1 MGLKIFDLPPDGMQD
16 GAEAKLDKEQS
27 TSTEVK
33 PQIITEQVSP
43 DDPIKKKVKMPDGAT
58 YPEGSDEYAKIV
70 EEYKLEKPGIKA
82 AMRTK
87 LAVHMMKVEI
97 PLNVIDELNDHID
110 KVNIPANDDYSD
122 GLVGQINQNKKSA
135 QLSFNLFDDGAG
147 SAFKKIIDECSKSYM
162 KQGYNQ
168 DVTADTFE
176 AWTVHSYAGDY
187 NPRHSHGVATPAGL
201 SSLMWLKVP
210 DCIKNLKSSVDANTG
225 LNHASGLIDGWTQ
238 FTWELNS
245 SQDLFRMK
253 CQSQEAVQPAEGRLL
268 IWPNWLDHEVFPFF
282 GEGERRTFVA
292 NFNIFDSIQEKE
304 KYSNVLKE
312 HNKQRKETSSRI
324 KDRIMLAKIDE

>member
-1 MGLKIFDLPPDGMQD
+1 MKLAELASNNQPPKPSGEPKI
-16 GAEAKLDKEQS
+16 EAKM
-27 TSTEVK
+27 
-33 PQIITEQVSP
+33 
-43 DDPIKKKVKMPDGAT
+43 KVKTWPALHMLFVDFP
-58 YPEGSDEYAKIV
+58 
-70 EEYKLEKPGIKA
+70 KA
-82 AMRTK
+82 F
-87 LAVHMMKVEI
+87 V
-97 PLNVIDELNDHID
+97 DELNTFID
-110 KVNIPANDDYSD
+110 EVIIPYDKDYSHS
-122 GLVGQINQNKKSA
+122 LVGQVRQDEKSK
-135 QLSFNLFDDGAG
+135 QLMFPMDEHEFAVE
-147 SAFKKIIDECSKSYM
+147 FKKILDSCATNYIQQAYK
-162 KQGYNQ
+162 KQSHAETY
-168 DVTADTFE
+168 D

-324 KDRIMLAKIDE
+324 KDRIMVAKIDE